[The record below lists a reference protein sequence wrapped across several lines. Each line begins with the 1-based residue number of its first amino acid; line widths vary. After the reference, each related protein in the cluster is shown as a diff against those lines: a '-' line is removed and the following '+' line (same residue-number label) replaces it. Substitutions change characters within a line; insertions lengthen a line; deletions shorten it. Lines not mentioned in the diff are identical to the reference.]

1 MYKTATSIRIMLNA
15 VPAVHTTTAPWTWGT
30 LGTPGKWPARQRPF
44 SPSRWA
50 HPAARCSRCGRGCE
64 RSESARGW
72 SAWTCTATPCACRSR
87 PSLEEAG
94 GSAALEEE
102 GVVVVVVFPPQFFFF
117 FFFVLICYADPQ
129 GGSGR
134 HCMLCPRTRRKQA
147 RARWHFIKD
156 TVNCVSC
163 YLTWGTAQA

>member
-44 SPSRWA
+44 SPSRWV

-117 FFFVLICYADPQ
+117 FFFRSHL
-129 GGSGR
+129 
-134 HCMLCPRTRRKQA
+134 LCRSSRRQWQTLHALSQNTQETSKG
-147 RARWHFIKD
+147 
-156 TVNCVSC
+156 T
-163 YLTWGTAQA
+163 LTLY